1 MAQKAFFGLFSAE
14 VRAAKAAL
22 LSVVTLLAGAG
33 CVEPNPQPPTGA
45 AGSLNVCT
53 AAFEGCLEDG
63 GAGHDLADA
72 GLAGAGGSEAG
83 AGGAGGSDPAG
94 AGGAAAG
101 TDGGAGAGA
110 CAEGQGSVDA
120 EGKEC
125 PGHAGT
131 GGAGASGAGAG
142 GGAGQGGAGAGG
154 SGGAGGSDPAGAGGS
169 SGSGQSGDAGQAGSG
184 SAGAGGAS
192 GDGGKAGAGG
202 SGSSGAG
209 QGGSSAGA
217 SGASAS
223 GAGGTGG
230 SGQGGAGVGGGTS
243 GSGGSKAGTGGSAG
257 ASGAGQGGA
266 GTGGAAGNGGASG
279 SGAGQAGAGGQVAL
293 KPWGCK
299 DFVVDTGFEDQQ
311 PTDDFSRWYQSMNV
325 VGPYVFGGNSW
336 GVDVLTKKNG
346 AWTKIHVPESGNGIV
361 WAAGPDKDGN
371 YWFAATGTTGNPGLF
386 KGQGQNWSLVAD
398 APLAYGYSRMVFTP
412 DGTLYALASDGQGRL
427 WKRTPSGQWKDL
439 IGNHPMKDM
448 DVAGLAYVDGVVY
461 VTVMD
466 VVWDNGSKYVG
477 AHIYGYEGGKW
488 VEIPGVAS
496 KAALLSGLQP
506 SGDHGLVASGGQ
518 TDEAIQGG
526 YRSVALF
533 VDLPSKAVT
542 VAKETMGFGYPGS
555 LYSPRFGSYL
565 ATTQT
570 VFAQG
575 DGEVA
580 VYDGFGLMSLKPFPK
595 TNDSVAFFF
604 PTLSGSAVFY
614 QPVVTS
620 GKAQFATATC
630 GEL

>member
-1 MAQKAFFGLFSAE
+1 MAQKAFFGLFVGGSVA
-14 VRAAKAAL
+14 VKATL

-33 CVEPNPQPPTGA
+33 CVEPAPQPVSGVGGRPDVCTLEFAGNCEEEGGA
-45 AGSLNVCT
+45 AGHEPADAGIS
-53 AAFEGCLEDG
+53 GSG
-63 GAGHDLADA
+63 GAGT
-72 GLAGAGGSEAG
+72 
-83 AGGAGGSDPAG
+83 GGSDPAG
-94 AGGAAAG
+94 AGGSSG
-101 TDGGAGAGA
+101 SGGVDP
-110 CAEGQGSVDA
+110 CANGQGSVDA

-125 PGHAGT
+125 PGH
-131 GGAGASGAGAG
+131 GGAGT
-142 GGAGQGGAGAGG
+142 
-154 SGGAGGSDPAGAGGS
+154 GGSDPAGAGGS
-169 SGSGQSGDAGQAGSG
+169 SGQGGAGEGGAAGD
-184 SAGAGGAS
+184 GGAS
-192 GDGGKAGAGG
+192 G
-202 SGSSGAG
+202 SGSG

-223 GAGGTGG
+223 GAGGAGGAGGASGDGGSASGGSSAGASGAGAGGSSGSGGSAG
-230 SGQGGAGVGGGTS
+230 SGQGGAGE
-243 GSGGSKAGTGGSAG
+243 
-257 ASGAGQGGA
+257 
-266 GTGGAAGNGGASG
+266 GGAAGNGGASG
-279 SGAGQAGAGGQVAL
+279 SGAGQGGAGGQVAL

-311 PTDDFSRWYQSMNV
+311 PTDDFSRWYQRMNV

-346 AWTKIHVPESGNGIV
+346 AWSKTHVPGSGDGV
-361 WAAGPDKDGN
+361 EWAAGPDKDGN
-371 YWFAATGTTGNPGLF
+371 YWFAATGTTGSPGLF
-386 KGQGQNWSLVAD
+386 KGQGQNWGLVAD
-398 APLAYGYSRMVFTP
+398 APLAYGYYRMVFAP

-427 WKRTPSGQWKDL
+427 WKRTSSGQWKDL

-466 VVWDNGSKYVG
+466 VIWDNGSKYVG

-518 TDEAIQGG
+518 TDEALQGG

-542 VAKETMGFGYPGS
+542 VVEEAVGFGYGRT

-565 ATTQT
+565 SATQL
-570 VFAQG
+570 VY
-575 DGEVA
+575 GEAEGVA
-580 VYDGFGLMSLKPFPK
+580 VLHDGFGLTTLKPFAD
-595 TNDSVAFFF
+595 TNNSVSFFF
-604 PTLSGSAVFY
+604 PSASGPAVFY
-614 QPVVTS
+614 QPVMTS
-620 GKAQFATATC
+620 GKARFATATC